1 MVYGRGTW
9 SEYSLETLKMR
20 WYSSLMTT
28 QFLTDDRGQ
37 KVAVVIPIADY
48 ESLMEDVAD
57 LAAVAER
64 RDDDRIS
71 LNELKEQL
79 TADGL
84 LPR

>member
-1 MVYGRGTW
+1 
-9 SEYSLETLKMR
+9 
-20 WYSSLMTT
+20 MTT
-28 QFLTDDRGQ
+28 QFLTDNRGQ

-71 LNELKEQL
+71 LHELKEQL

>member
-1 MVYGRGTW
+1 
-9 SEYSLETLKMR
+9 LEPP

-48 ESLMEDVAD
+48 ESLMEDVSD

-71 LNELKEQL
+71 LAELKEQL

>member
-1 MVYGRGTW
+1 MLSSMGTCGLDR
-9 SEYSLETLKMR
+9 SNSR
-20 WYSSLMTT
+20 WHGPLMTT

-37 KVAVVIPIADY
+37 KVAVIIPIADY

-64 RDDDRIS
+64 RDDDGIS

-79 TADGL
+79 TADG
-84 LPR
+84 R

>member
-1 MVYGRGTW
+1 MI
-9 SEYSLETLKMR
+9 
-20 WYSSLMTT
+20 T
-28 QFLTDDRGQ
+28 QFLTDNRGQ

-64 RDDDRIS
+64 RDDERIS

-79 TADGL
+79 TVDGI
-84 LPR
+84 LPG

>member
-1 MVYGRGTW
+1 
-9 SEYSLETLKMR
+9 
-20 WYSSLMTT
+20 MTT

-64 RDDDRIS
+64 RDDKRIS
-71 LNELKEQL
+71 LNELKKQL

>member
-1 MVYGRGTW
+1 
-9 SEYSLETLKMR
+9 
-20 WYSSLMTT
+20 MTT
-28 QFLTDDRGQ
+28 QFLTDERGQ
-37 KVAVVIPIADY
+37 KVAVVIPIAEY

-64 RDDDRIS
+64 RDDDRVS
-71 LNELKEQL
+71 LDELKAQL

>member
-1 MVYGRGTW
+1 
-9 SEYSLETLKMR
+9 
-20 WYSSLMTT
+20 MTT

-48 ESLMEDVAD
+48 ESLMEDVSD

-71 LNELKEQL
+71 LAELKEQL
-79 TADGL
+79 TSDGL

>member
-1 MVYGRGTW
+1 
-9 SEYSLETLKMR
+9 
-20 WYSSLMTT
+20 MTT

-48 ESLMEDVAD
+48 ESLMEDVSD

-64 RDDDRIS
+64 RNDHRIS

>member
-1 MVYGRGTW
+1 
-9 SEYSLETLKMR
+9 
-20 WYSSLMTT
+20 MTT

-37 KVAVVIPIADY
+37 KVAVVIQIADY

-71 LNELKEQL
+71 LKELKEQL

-84 LPR
+84 LQR

>member
-1 MVYGRGTW
+1 M
-9 SEYSLETLKMR
+9 E
-20 WYSSLMTT
+20 T

-37 KVAVVIPIADY
+37 KIAVVIPIADY
-48 ESLMEDVAD
+48 ESLMEDVSD

-71 LNELKEQL
+71 LAELKEQL
-79 TADGL
+79 TVDGF

>member
-1 MVYGRGTW
+1 
-9 SEYSLETLKMR
+9 
-20 WYSSLMTT
+20 MTT
-28 QFLTDDRGQ
+28 QFLTDDCGQ
-37 KVAVVIPIADY
+37 KVAVVIPIAEY

-64 RDDDRIS
+64 RDDHRIS
-71 LNELKEQL
+71 LSELKQQL